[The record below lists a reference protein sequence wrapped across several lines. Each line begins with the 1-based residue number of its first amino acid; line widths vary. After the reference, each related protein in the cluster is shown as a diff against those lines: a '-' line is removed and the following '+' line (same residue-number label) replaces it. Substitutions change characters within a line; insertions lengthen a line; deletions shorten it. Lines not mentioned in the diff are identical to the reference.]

1 MFGAVLPGKLGI
13 DQHGRD
19 IHSRSNL
26 LGCSPPAP
34 TCWNTELCLSK
45 RKYLSQVLSY
55 TPVGARTRPWDLPA
69 RRSLCSIWVT
79 FARDK
84 TSPNYTSRVQ
94 RPHPTGL
101 ISAPNGARQAG
112 SPPGMRSWM
121 SRDNAGITPGCG
133 SNLTGSWRWAQPS
146 QNPGI
151 VRWAARVIPLKMPF
165 CISPGVFSSPFC
177 HLAMLCLKH
186 VYLSYKIQQITL
198 YLLTHLWCEN
208 D

>member
-1 MFGAVLPGKLGI
+1 MSKHPAQSTTCDPANRVLTSLLSMSCALRGTIGHGWMFGAVLPGKLGI

-133 SNLTGSWRWAQPS
+133 SNLTGS
-146 QNPGI
+146 
-151 VRWAARVIPLKMPF
+151 
-165 CISPGVFSSPFC
+165 
-177 HLAMLCLKH
+177 
-186 VYLSYKIQQITL
+186 
-198 YLLTHLWCEN
+198 
-208 D
+208 